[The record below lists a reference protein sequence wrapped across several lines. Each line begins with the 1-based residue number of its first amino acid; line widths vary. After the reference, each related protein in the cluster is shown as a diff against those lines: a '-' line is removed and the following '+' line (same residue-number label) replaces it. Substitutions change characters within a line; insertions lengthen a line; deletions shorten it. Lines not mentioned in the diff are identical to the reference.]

1 LRSSNQ
7 SSPRTGIKEEAGGA
21 GLYQVRC
28 RIFTLHKWV
37 AQGIRF
43 PEFRNK
49 NEFDSRK
56 KLEAGGKESRAGLRS
71 HTVAGA
77 EEVEARSI
85 PGRTSFDAI
94 SIQAELD
101 PATIVVEVLA
111 LRKIIS
117 RIGHEEM
124 LWLNQAY

>member
-1 LRSSNQ
+1 MS
-7 SSPRTGIKEEAGGA
+7 
-21 GLYQVRC
+21 V
-28 RIFTLHKWV
+28 V
-37 AQGIRF
+37 
-43 PEFRNK
+43 
-49 NEFDSRK
+49 D
-56 KLEAGGKESRAGLRS
+56 
-71 HTVAGA
+71 AGA